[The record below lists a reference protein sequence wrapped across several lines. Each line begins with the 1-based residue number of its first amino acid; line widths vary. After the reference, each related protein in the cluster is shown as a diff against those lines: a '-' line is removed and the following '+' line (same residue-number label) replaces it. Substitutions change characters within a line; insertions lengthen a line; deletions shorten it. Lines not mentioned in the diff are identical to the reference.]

1 MKKLLFALAAIALF
15 LSLNSPAL
23 AQTMG
28 TMQRDETFVVE
39 YYYKT
44 KWGHADEFLRLFKK
58 NHLPVL
64 KKQIEMGRM
73 TRVKVEKPRYHSTE
87 EGRWD
92 FRVTIVFRSAAT
104 AFAPSPE
111 EEIIKQLYPDQETFK
126 KEEQRRFE
134 LLISHWD
141 VPITTVPVD

>member
-1 MKKLLFALAAIALF
+1 MKKLFFALAAVIIF
-15 LSLNSPAL
+15 LPFNSPAQ

-44 KWGHADEFLRLFKK
+44 KWGYADEFLRLFKK

-64 KKQIEMGRM
+64 KKQIEMGRI

-92 FRVTIVFRSAAT
+92 FRVTIVFKNAAV

-134 LLISHWD
+134 ILISHWD